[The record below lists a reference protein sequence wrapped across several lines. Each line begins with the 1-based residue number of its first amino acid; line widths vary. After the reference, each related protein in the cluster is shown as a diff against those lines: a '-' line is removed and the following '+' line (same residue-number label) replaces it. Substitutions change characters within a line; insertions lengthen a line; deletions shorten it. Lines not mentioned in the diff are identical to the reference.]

1 VHHQYNLVPSLVH
14 CADGI
19 SLQPD
24 LIHPDGALEQPVLP
38 RHCLYVP
45 GNPSLLAA
53 SQQNQHMS
61 SLQGDEA
68 PVSAH
73 LGAAESAA
81 ISEEAWDDARTNVS
95 ASSAKRLASHAQE
108 STPLPATVE
117 RKLSI
122 KDRIAALE
130 RHSSQSPE
138 PRPGTPA
145 ARADTSEQRQISPGA
160 LTARTGSS
168 EQGLVRRIASLPHAA
183 PTEAEA
189 GTVLLSSPLSS
200 QGRSSASQ
208 LQNTSRGVLQQGAPQ
223 SALNDSTP
231 QRTGRDKVQQ
241 GSWPSGPS
249 SKPSASL
256 PSGKGREGLCKAR
269 PAASLPP
276 IDRLVLREVAQPNH
290 PAKPGTSLQLH
301 EGRTMLTQQA
311 LPERHGKPSASLPQG
326 TRRDVV
332 CQNRP
337 AASLPPTSREALR
350 QGRPAPSLPPT
361 GRETPRKDAQCA
373 IDLWADKAAPGEVNL
388 QSAAPNYEDME
399 VGTETFPDCMY
410 VGAFKD
416 GMRNGLGTS
425 QLLMIP
431 DV

>member
-1 VHHQYNLVPSLVH
+1 MHHRHDLIPSLVR

-24 LIHPDGALEQPVLP
+24 LIHADGALEQPVLP

-53 SQQNQHMS
+53 SQQDQHMS
-61 SLQGDEA
+61 SLQGNEA
-68 PVSAH
+68 PISAH

-81 ISEEAWDDARTNVS
+81 ISEEAWDNARTQISV
-95 ASSAKRLASHAQE
+95 SSAEGVASQAE
-108 STPLPATVE
+108 EPTPMPAAAE

-138 PRPGTPA
+138 PRPAMPA
-145 ARADTSEQRQISPGA
+145 ARSDSSEQRQISPGA
-160 LTARTGSS
+160 RAARTGSS
-168 EQGLVRRIASLPHAA
+168 EQGQVRRTASLPRAA
-183 PTEAEA
+183 PAEAEA
-189 GTVLLSSPLSS
+189 GTAMPSFPPSS
-200 QGRSSASQ
+200 QGRPSASQ
-208 LQNTSRGVLQQGAPQ
+208 LENTSRGVLQQGAPQ
-223 SALNDSTP
+223 PALNESTP

-241 GSWPSGPS
+241 GSWPSGAS

-256 PSGKGREGLCKAR
+256 PFGTGREGLCKAR
-269 PAASLPP
+269 PATSLPP

-290 PAKPGTSLQLH
+290 SAKPGTSLQLH
-301 EGRTMLTQQA
+301 EGRPTLTQQA
-311 LPERHGKPSASLPQG
+311 LPERHASLPQG
-326 TRRDVV
+326 TQRDVV
-332 CQNRP
+332 RQNRP
-337 AASLPPTSREALR
+337 AASLPPTTREALR
-350 QGRPAPSLPPT
+350 QGRPSPSLPST
-361 GRETPRKDAQCA
+361 GREAPQKDAQCA
-373 IDLWADKAAPGEVNL
+373 IDLWADKAAPEEVNP

-425 QLLMIP
+425 QFLIIP